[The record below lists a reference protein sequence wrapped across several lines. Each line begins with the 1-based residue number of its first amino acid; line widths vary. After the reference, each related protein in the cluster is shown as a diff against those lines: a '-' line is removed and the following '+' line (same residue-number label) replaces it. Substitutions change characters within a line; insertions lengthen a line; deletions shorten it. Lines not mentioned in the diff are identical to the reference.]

1 MVSPIPATSEGLP
14 GLQREVNY
22 VSPFEVL
29 DWRKLPLQLS
39 THPGPTRRVW
49 NSPPEDSPRHLNAKP
64 VCVHVLLLLRS
75 PLGTHLGLCELL
87 ASGSPYLDAPGGVL
101 DLQGELVPLNVD
113 KP

>member
-1 MVSPIPATSEGLP
+1 MRPLP

-29 DWRKLPLQLS
+29 DRRKLPLQPS
-39 THPGPTRRVW
+39 THPGATRRVW
-49 NSPPEDSPRHLNAKP
+49 NSPPEDSPRLHLNAKL
-64 VCVHVLLLLRS
+64 VCVYILLLLRS

-101 DLQGELVPLNVD
+101 DLQGELVPLYVD
-113 KP
+113 EP